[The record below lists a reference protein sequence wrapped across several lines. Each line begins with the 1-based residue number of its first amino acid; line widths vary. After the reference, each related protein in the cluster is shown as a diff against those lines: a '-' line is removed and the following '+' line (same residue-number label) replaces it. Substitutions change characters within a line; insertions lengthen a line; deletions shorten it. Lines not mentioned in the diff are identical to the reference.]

1 MQSWIY
7 KSMKKARTCLYVDR
21 QDDFTRVSPL
31 LELPGDLRLV
41 ISGWRSQVGDLGGV
55 GIPAFAGM
63 ASVRATSDQNM
74 KDQFESGIIDFCFA
88 CRTQVRGVSRSGSFA
103 CRTQVRG
110 VSRSG
115 SFACRTQVRG
125 VSRSGS
131 FPGRVMLYCC
141 RREISSR
148 KRYAD

>member
-1 MQSWIY
+1 
-7 KSMKKARTCLYVDR
+7 MKKARTCLYVDR

-31 LELPGDLRLV
+31 LELPGDLRLA

-88 CRTQVRGVSRSGSFA
+88 CRTQVRGVLCLQDAGKGREQERQLCLQDAGKGREQERQLSG
-103 CRTQVRG
+103 QGYV
-110 VSRSG
+110 VLLP
-115 SFACRTQVRG
+115 
-125 VSRSGS
+125 
-131 FPGRVMLYCC
+131 PGNFKPEKVC
-141 RREISSR
+141 
-148 KRYAD
+148 